1 MGNIYKILDASAF
14 IGGYQVED
22 NLNYT
27 VPEITSEVK
36 DLKSKIY
43 LDQIISEGKLTI
55 KSPMEFYIN
64 KLNEIIKTSGDE
76 LRLSYPDRQL
86 LALALEINDYKD
98 NILFLT
104 DDYSIQN
111 VLKILNIPFQSIMTE
126 GIKGVY
132 NWVKTCEGCKKE
144 YPSDYEEELCEICG
158 SKIFKRRIKN

>member
-55 KSPMEFYIN
+55 KSPLEFYIN

>member
-43 LDQIISEGKLTI
+43 LDQIINEGKLTI
-55 KSPMEFYIN
+55 KSPQEFYIN
-64 KLNEIIKTSGDE
+64 KLIEIIKTSGDE
-76 LRLSYPDRQL
+76 LRLSYPDKQL
-86 LALALEINDYKD
+86 LALALEINDIND

-144 YPSDYEEELCEICG
+144 YSSDYEEELCEICG